1 MEGTITRRKNMK
13 SNKFTTSQLT
23 ILGLMSG
30 ILFLM
35 AYTPLG
41 YLNIGPLAVT
51 FNVIPVAICAVVL
64 GPTGGAIAGAV
75 FGLTSF
81 LQAMGI
87 GGTSALGAALF
98 QINPFLS
105 AVQCFVPRILDG
117 LLIGFIYRGMRK
129 KTNVYASC
137 AVTGFFSAFLNTL
150 FFMTA
155 LVVMFGNTEVIQN
168 LMGGR
173 NVIIGCCMMVGVNA
187 ISEMVSSTIITAAVG
202 TALSKAHLIPASQIA
217 KPDTA
222 A

>member
-64 GPTGGAIAGAV
+64 GPTGGAVAGAV

-105 AVQCFVPRILDG
+105 AVLCFVPRILHG